1 MLKKQSLRNDNKDK
15 THLRTPSDADHRLS
29 AWKLNLVTVCLRC
42 LIIDNK
48 FIRPFSSASPRSG
61 CGGSR
66 LSRRFLFT
74 GDTFWLLLGDPEA
87 MPQSTLWHQEE
98 IQTDGLTN
106 SVLLMFQVNSFAG
119 RTPRRVLAPLR
130 VSQDSCNLW

>member
-29 AWKLNLVTVCLRC
+29 AWKLNLVTVFLRC

-66 LSRRFLFT
+66 LSGAFQTFPFHRRHVPAPPGGPGGDAT
-74 GDTFWLLLGDPEA
+74 VNPVASGGDTDGRIDQLCAVNVSGQLLCRTHSETCSSSSPCIA
-87 MPQSTLWHQEE
+87 R
-98 IQTDGLTN
+98 
-106 SVLLMFQVNSFAG
+106 LL
-119 RTPRRVLAPLR
+119 
-130 VSQDSCNLW
+130 